1 MSLNISTELQD
12 VDNAAVEKDT
22 RALQIPLMTVE
33 RAWAY
38 AMQLKFEMNTEPR
51 KRFHM
56 INRLRKA
63 AKEAERLD
71 ELVQGSGERCDARSK
86 LETTAY
92 AAWIR
97 GTLMFELHQ
106 WKEAAAELTTAR
118 SIYEKLSSTLGGYKT
133 S

>member
-1 MSLNISTELQD
+1 M
-12 VDNAAVEKDT
+12 EKDP

-71 ELVQGSGERCDARSK
+71 ELVQSSGERCDARSK

-92 AAWIR
+92 TAWIK

-118 SIYEKLSSTLGGYKT
+118 SIYEKLSSTLGEKE
-133 S
+133 SNFKSS

>member
-1 MSLNISTELQD
+1 MQD

-56 INRLRKA
+56 VNRLRKA

-71 ELVQGSGERCDARSK
+71 ELVQSSGERCDARSK

-106 WKEAAAELTTAR
+106 WKEAAAELTAAR
-118 SIYEKLSSTLGGYKT
+118 SIYEKLSSTLGE
-133 S
+133 